1 MNIYLINHTEI
12 YNPNRVCY
20 GQSELPLVENFTVD
34 FSWLLEKTEHL
45 KEHDTTSYFSSPLR
59 RCTKLASFLSD
70 ENYETDKRLIDLN
83 FGNWEL
89 KEWQDINT
97 TQLNK
102 WREDFVNYKMPKG
115 ESLSDLFE
123 RVNDFYQHI
132 LLLKKENIVLVT
144 HANIIKCLL
153 CNVLGLSLQ
162 NVLDFEISNSS
173 ISKIKFDNDVY
184 KDKVIYVNLSP
195 SLI

>member
-1 MNIYLINHTEI
+1 MNIYLVNHPEV
-12 YNPNRVCY
+12 YNPNHACF

-34 FSWLLEKTEHL
+34 FSWLSEKFAHL
-45 KEHDTTSYFSSPLR
+45 KEHDQTSYYSSPFR

-70 ENYETDKRLIDLN
+70 ENYVSDKRLADLN

-102 WREDFVNYKMPKG
+102 WRDDYVNYKFPKG
-115 ESLSDLFE
+115 ESLSDLFD
-123 RVNDFYQHI
+123 RVNTFYQE
-132 LLLKKENIVLVT
+132 LLLTGKEHIILVT
-144 HANIIKCLL
+144 HASVIKCLL
-153 CNVLGLSLQ
+153 CNIMGLSLQ

-173 ISKIKFDNDVY
+173 ISKINFD
-184 KDKVIYVNLSP
+184 KESHTDKVIFMNLTP
-195 SLI
+195 AII